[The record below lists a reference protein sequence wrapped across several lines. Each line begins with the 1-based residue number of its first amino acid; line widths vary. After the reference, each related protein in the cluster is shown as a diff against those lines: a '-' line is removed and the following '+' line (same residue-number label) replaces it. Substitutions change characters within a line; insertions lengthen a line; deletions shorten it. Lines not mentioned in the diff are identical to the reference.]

1 MNDTLVSPF
10 IRSVRSKIEPVILPP
25 APVGTATQNMLSDQ
39 ALNVAL
45 PGSALDL
52 EGFVGAVAA
61 ASDSTRAAV
70 IEGKL

>member
-1 MNDTLVSPF
+1 
-10 IRSVRSKIEPVILPP
+10 
-25 APVGTATQNMLSDQ
+25 MLSDQ
-39 ALNVAL
+39 ALNAAL